1 MECLRKVVWERPK
14 GIPLVTVSNH
24 VSCIDDPAIPSL
36 IPGALRGAF
45 SSDRVRWIPAA
56 KEICFKNRLLSAY
69 FSRGHLVPVIRGNG
83 VYQRGMDWCLKL
95 LNEGR
100 WVHVFPE
107 GKVNLTGE
115 CMRLKWGVGRLIA
128 EARTTP
134 VVVPFWHIGMDEI
147 LPNRTPYIPQLF
159 KKLTVLVGDPIDF
172 STLVE
177 HQREIR
183 ASAVM
188 MRKQITDT
196 LQDKLKELR
205 TRAEV
210 LHNSWNTDSL
220 VDFRTL

>member
-1 MECLRKVVWERPK
+1 MNSDWPFPDKFHLRWHTSSTVVRVSTVLVMKAIIRFAQKIQTKNMECLRKVVWERPK

-45 SSDRVRWIPAA
+45 SSNRVRWIPAA

-107 GKVNLTGE
+107 GWNIVLTLLGPII
-115 CMRLKWGVGRLIA
+115 MKSA
-128 EARTTP
+128 
-134 VVVPFWHIGMDEI
+134 I
-147 LPNRTPYIPQLF
+147 L
-159 KKLTVLVGDPIDF
+159 
-172 STLVE
+172 
-177 HQREIR
+177 
-183 ASAVM
+183 
-188 MRKQITDT
+188 
-196 LQDKLKELR
+196 
-205 TRAEV
+205 
-210 LHNSWNTDSL
+210 
-220 VDFRTL
+220 